1 MDSRSTTDGKTTH
14 GPGAGGGSPP
24 TGALLRCR
32 RGSTG
37 RPCAP
42 VRGAAIAVALIAVAL
57 LVDAT
62 GMSVRAQAPAAAP
75 APPGA
80 LSPLDY
86 IEIRQLVARY
96 AYAVD
101 TGAGDGAVYA
111 SLFAPDGAFVD
122 RMGREV
128 RGRDALI
135 ALARRNTRGPQ
146 AAFHHIVNHVIEP
159 SPDGGAAGR
168 QYLLQLRV
176 GDGDRPNEIF
186 GGGHYEDRYVKTAE
200 GWRFLRRQYI
210 PSEGTPASL
219 RGAGK

>member
-1 MDSRSTTDGKTTH
+1 MGPRSTAHEAARQAHTTAVRPAPDDARSRSGRGWTAYGREYIRRAAVAAAVVVIAGGTLSRGQAQTSAPPA
-14 GPGAGGGSPP
+14 PGA
-24 TGALLRCR
+24 R
-32 RGSTG
+32 
-37 RPCAP
+37 
-42 VRGAAIAVALIAVAL
+42 
-57 LVDAT
+57 
-62 GMSVRAQAPAAAP
+62 
-75 APPGA
+75 GA
-80 LSPLDY
+80 LSALDH

-135 ALARRNTRGPQ
+135 ALARRNARGPQ
-146 AAFHHIVNHVIEP
+146 SAFHHIVNHIIEP
-159 SPDGGAAGR
+159 SPEGGAVGR

-186 GGGHYEDRYVKTAE
+186 GGGHYRDRYVKTPD

-210 PSEGTPASL
+210 PSEGTPATL
-219 RGAGK
+219 REIRK